1 MKKSSSESRYVAKRY
16 YASIGSGEGV
26 RKLDERKRK
35 ILSLVPANVT
45 RVLDVGC
52 GNGLTLDNIN
62 AKEKYGIDINPKN
75 VIICRRKGIHA
86 IEQSAE
92 EKFPFK
98 NNYFDVIISEEL
110 IEHLFFPENFLK
122 EIKRVLKP
130 NGAFVG
136 SMPNHFNWWHRL
148 CFLFARPEKS
158 PLFRNAAHI
167 SDNFWTLNQL
177 RRMLSKHFKV
187 EICMGIVGRLAR
199 VRPPPPCLLVV
210 LYGNA

>member
-1 MKKSSSESRYVAKRY
+1 MKKSSGKESSAGKY
-16 YASIGSGEGV
+16 YASIGSGQMIRELG
-26 RKLDERKRK
+26 ERKRK
-35 ILSLVPANVT
+35 VLSLIPTNVK

-75 VIICRRKGIHA
+75 VEICKQKGVHA

-98 NNYFDVIISEEL
+98 DDYFDVVISEEL
-110 IEHLFFPENFLK
+110 IEHLFFPKKFLN

-130 NGAFVG
+130 NGAFIG

-148 CFLFARPEKS
+148 CFLFAKPEKS
-158 PLFRNAAHI
+158 PLFKNAAHI

-177 RRMLSKHFKV
+177 RQTLSDYFKV
-187 EICMGIVGRLAR
+187 EVCVGASGKIKMCPSLFAGSFVWKCVKR
-199 VRPPPPCLLVV
+199 
-210 LYGNA
+210 

>member
-1 MKKSSSESRYVAKRY
+1 MKKSSGEESLAGKY
-16 YASIGSGEGV
+16 YASIGSGQIV
-26 RKLDERKRK
+26 RELDKRKRK
-35 ILSLVPANVT
+35 VLSLIPANVE

-75 VIICRRKGIHA
+75 VGICKQKGIHA
-86 IEQSAE
+86 IERNAE

-98 NNYFDVIISEEL
+98 DDYFDVVISEEL
-110 IEHLFFPENFLK
+110 IEHLFFPEKFSN

-130 NGAFVG
+130 NGAFIG

-148 CFLFARPEKS
+148 CFLFAKPEKS
-158 PLFRNAAHI
+158 PLFKNAAHI

-177 RRMLSKHFKV
+177 RQTLSKYFKIEV
-187 EICMGIVGRLAR
+187 CVGISGKIKM
-199 VRPPPPCLLVV
+199 RPSLFAGSFVWKCVK
-210 LYGNA
+210 G